1 MPAPKLLFMGAP
13 KRKAHAAAARAV
25 RRPTK
30 AEREAA
36 EMRADVE
43 AYDRAKAQWEADGR
57 PAPIPWEQ
65 VKRELNLK

>member
-1 MPAPKLLFMGAP
+1 MGVP
-13 KRKAHAAAARAV
+13 KRKHSEQHRPA

-43 AYDRAKAQWEADGR
+43 AYDRAKAEHKRDGGQT
-57 PAPIPWEQ
+57 IPWEQ
-65 VKRELNLK
+65 VKRTLGLK